1 MGLAVGLAEEAI
13 EATVEVERA
22 AGSGAVE
29 SAEEMAVEEM
39 AVVATEELE
48 KEMGAN
54 EEERVAEVREAE
66 TAAAVMVGAGQ
77 RRRRCGRRLGWRE
90 GEGGGGVG
98 GGGMMKESLAEEVR
112 VAVR

>member
-1 MGLAVGLAEEAI
+1 MAVGLAVGLAEEAI

-29 SAEEMAVEEM
+29 SAEEMAV
-39 AVVATEELE
+39 VATEKLE

-90 GEGGGGVG
+90 GVGEGWGGAKAKAEGV
-98 GGGMMKESLAEEVR
+98 
-112 VAVR
+112 